1 MFRSVGIWPE
11 ATYRN
16 MKLVNS
22 DKLNKWLTLGANFL
36 VLVGL
41 IVVVFELQQT
51 QVMMMA
57 ESSMQRAQM
66 SRENASLAAR
76 NNISE
81 IEEKLRSGQDITPE
95 EHRNATE
102 FAGSLLRHYEV
113 MHYQNQ
119 IGVLDQEIWI
129 NNADGIRSF
138 VARPLFNH
146 LYPDW
151 PYSGMALRL
160 RKSFVDFTVESNQ

>member
-1 MFRSVGIWPE
+1 V
-11 ATYRN
+11 
-16 MKLVNS
+16 KS
-22 DKLNKWLTLGANFL
+22 DNLNKWLTLVANFG

-41 IVVVFELQQT
+41 IVVVVELQQT
-51 QVMMMA
+51 QIIMSA

-81 IEEKLRSGQDITPE
+81 IEMKLAAGQEITPE
-95 EHRNATE
+95 ELRNATE
-102 FAGSLLRHYEV
+102 FAGRLLRHYEV

-119 IGVLDQEIWI
+119 IGVLDEEIWE

-138 VARPLFNH
+138 ISGEIVSH

-151 PYSGMALRL
+151 PNSGIALRL
-160 RKSFVDFTVESNQ
+160 RKSFVDFTLEPNQ

>member
-1 MFRSVGIWPE
+1 M
-11 ATYRN
+11 
-16 MKLVNS
+16 NS
-22 DKLNKWLTLGANFL
+22 DKLNKWLTLGANFG

-51 QVMMMA
+51 QVIMSA

-81 IEEKLRSGQDITPE
+81 IGIKLAAGQEITPE
-95 EHRNATE
+95 ELRNATE
-102 FAGSLLRHYEV
+102 FADRLLRHYEV

-119 IGVLDQEIWI
+119 IGVLDEEIWN
-129 NNADGIRSF
+129 NNADGVRSF
-138 VARPLFNH
+138 VSGPILNH
-146 LYPDW
+146 IYPDW
-151 PYSGMALRL
+151 PNSGIALRL
-160 RKSFVDFTVESNQ
+160 RKSFVDFTLASNQ